1 MSSMLSHVSRFLSDP
16 ETQLKRLM
24 ERNNYTKEQA
34 QQRFASQMTLN
45 EKCQWANYV
54 VDNSRSSAE
63 TLKQVEKIHK
73 ELISSWA
80 FLRLRVA
87 FLIVLTGIVLVCYSV
102 IQGIWY

>member
-1 MSSMLSHVSRFLSDP
+1 MFSDP
-16 ETQLKRLM
+16 EIQLKRLM

-34 QQRFASQMTLN
+34 QQRFAAQMALN

-63 TLKQVEKIHK
+63 TLRQVEKIHK

-87 FLIVLTGIVLVCYSV
+87 LLMILTGIVFVCYWI
-102 IQGIWY
+102 IQWIWY

>member
-1 MSSMLSHVSRFLSDP
+1 
-16 ETQLKRLM
+16 M

-34 QQRFASQMTLN
+34 QQRFAAQLALN

-63 TLKQVEKIHK
+63 TLRQVEKIHK

-87 FLIVLTGIVLVCYSV
+87 LLTIVTGTVFVCYWI
-102 IQGIWY
+102 IQRIWY

>member
-1 MSSMLSHVSRFLSDP
+1 
-16 ETQLKRLM
+16 M

-34 QQRFASQMTLN
+34 QQRFAAQMALN
-45 EKCQWANYV
+45 EKCQRANYV

-63 TLKQVEKIHK
+63 TLRQVEKIHK

-87 FLIVLTGIVLVCYSV
+87 LLIILACVALVCYW
-102 IQGIWY
+102 ILQRIW